1 MKYLIK
7 YFNFIVLASEKI
19 DNHMVL
25 KEDWLHECVKF

>member
-1 MKYLIK
+1 MNKRDDMKYFIK

-25 KEDWLHECVKF
+25 KED